1 MSNNPVYVVNGKEKL
16 NKFHRNEYIRIARE
30 LCYPQMYIDRLRL
43 ATTESEANRIMITA
57 RTR

>member
-16 NKFHRNEYIRIARE
+16 NKFRRNEYIRIARE
-30 LCYPQMYIDRLRL
+30 LCYPQMYIDRLQL
-43 ATTESEANRIMITA
+43 ATTESEANRIMATA